1 MWLIGAGGA
10 SLIALTISCQI
21 YLSMLDHGHS
31 FVRMV
36 AWQLCSWS
44 VWAVATPT
52 VLRLGARL
60 SEQSARSLSGSLA
73 GTGLAILGVHVVVA
87 SLSTVGF
94 QPYAPMEH
102 VRTRRIADHSHAVAA
117 GGPGGLRHPAA

>member
-10 SLIALTISCQI
+10 SLIALTISAQI

-44 VWAVATPT
+44 VWAAATPT

-60 SEQSARSLSGSLA
+60 SEQSARSLAGSLV
-73 GTGLAILGVHVVVA
+73 GTGLTILGVHVVIA

-94 QPYAPMEH
+94 QPYSPMS
-102 VRTRRIADHSHAVAA
+102 TF
-117 GGPGGLRHPAA
+117 GLGEP